1 MKTEIKKVNGLP
13 AARSGPAENAAV
25 NNQSLT
31 ISFH

>member
-13 AARSGPAENAAV
+13 GERSDPAENACV

-31 ISFH
+31 ITDH